1 MSPES
6 TADLLATRIRDTVTR
21 YLDAIASGGSADIVA
36 LYADDATVEDPA
48 GTEPKT
54 GRDQIAAFYAAL
66 DNVRNTTELLTVRVA
81 GNVAAFHFRV
91 VTETGDKTVTIDPI
105 DVMTF
110 DDQARI
116 TSMRAIWAP
125 ADVSSSG

>member
-1 MSPES
+1 MSSQS
-6 TADLLATRIRDTVTR
+6 TDLRTDAIRDTVTR
-21 YLDAIASGGSADIVA
+21 YLDAIANGTSADIVA
-36 LYADDATVEDPA
+36 LYADDATLEDPV
-48 GTEPKT
+48 GTEPKV

-91 VTETGDKTVTIDPI
+91 VTETGDRTVTIEPI

-116 TSMRAIWAP
+116 TSMRAIWSP
-125 ADVSSSG
+125 ADVAVGQ

>member
-1 MSPES
+1 MSSQS
-6 TADLLATRIRDTVTR
+6 TDLRTDAIRDTVTR
-21 YLDAIASGGSADIVA
+21 YLDAIANGTSADIVA
-36 LYADDATVEDPA
+36 LYADDATLEDPV
-48 GTEPKT
+48 GTEPKV
-54 GRDQIAAFYAAL
+54 GRERIAAFYAAL

-91 VTETGDKTVTIDPI
+91 VTETGDRTVTIEPI

-116 TSMRAIWAP
+116 TSMRAIWSP
-125 ADVSSSG
+125 ADVAVGQ